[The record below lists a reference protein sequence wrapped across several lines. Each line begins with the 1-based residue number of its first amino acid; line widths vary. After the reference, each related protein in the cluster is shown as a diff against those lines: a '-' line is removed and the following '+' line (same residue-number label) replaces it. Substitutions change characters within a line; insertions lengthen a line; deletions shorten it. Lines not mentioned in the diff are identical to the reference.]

1 MTPRTLLS
9 VGLGCDRG
17 TPLATVQ
24 TCLHEA
30 LAQLGAT
37 PADIVAVA
45 RDASPAE
52 VLDPQRWAPVA
63 AGPVAGPVDHWWA
76 DRGTELAG
84 DVDALEDSRRR
95 SLAATVSEDVW
106 REAGFDRPL
115 QASFGVV
122 EDDTVLA
129 ASVVTALWGWP
140 LDVGVVVRPDARGR
154 GLGRRVAQ
162 AALAAAVGLSGFAA
176 FRVDRGN
183 PAAQRIAAGLGLDEE
198 ETFHTGLAGLFH
210 DYGKINPRFQSITM
224 KNTLRKWTVID
235 CLEGTN
241 HSMLSAALPPDCS
254 CFSG

>member
-1 MTPRTLLS
+1 MLEETRRRIEGHWARRFGVPVPGLAPVVIGSTGLLRDAA
-9 VGLGCDRG
+9 VVLLLGDH
-17 TPLATVQ
+17 AYVD
-24 TCLHEA
+24 A
-30 LAQLGAT
+30 
-37 PADIVAVA
+37 PAAHLDDIVAVA

-95 SLAATVSEDVW
+95 SLAATFSEDVW

-140 LDVGVVVRPDARGR
+140 LDVGVLVRPDARGR

-183 PAAQRIAAGLGLDEE
+183 PAAQRIAAGLGL
-198 ETFHTGLAGLFH
+198 TR
-210 DYGKINPRFQSITM
+210 YGTHVSVP
-224 KNTLRKWTVID
+224 
-235 CLEGTN
+235 
-241 HSMLSAALPPDCS
+241 LPV
-254 CFSG
+254 G